1 MINPCITI
9 PTIFDTTQYRANP
22 LGNDI
27 VKKPNIIGIIHSII
41 LFVEACRSSIAG
53 MVVIFCIKNMEIP
66 TNIGITTGEGSG
78 LAKSIQI
85 NRLLIGTTS

>member
-1 MINPCITI
+1 M

-22 LGNDI
+22 LGNDN

-41 LFVEACRSSIAG
+41 LLVEACRSSIAG

-85 NRLLIGTTS
+85 NWLLIGTTS